1 MDRKIRTK
9 RLLLRPLCA
18 DDTEPVFALF
28 ANWEVIRW
36 LSSPPWPYT
45 RSDASSFIELCDRNR
60 SDDEAELAI
69 ALDGRV
75 IGCIGM
81 RVWPAR
87 HLQSGPGP
95 FVGYWLG
102 QPYWGNGYMT
112 EAARSFL
119 ARILATHACDAIY
132 SGVFAGN
139 VASLRVQEK
148 LGFARDGETT
158 LYSKPRGGD
167 YPHVNTRLTRS
178 AFEARLR

>member
-1 MDRKIRTK
+1 MDRMIHTE
-9 RLLLRPLCA
+9 RLLLRPLRPGDA
-18 DDTEPVFALF
+18 DPVFALF

-45 RSDASSFIELCDRNR
+45 RSDASAFVELCDRNAR
-60 SDDEAELAI
+60 DDAAELAI
-69 ALDGRV
+69 VRDGKV

-112 EAARSFL
+112 EASRGL
-119 ARILATHACDAIY
+119 IARIFAAHACDTVY

-139 VASLRVQEK
+139 AASLRVQEK
-148 LGFARDGETT
+148 LGFIRDRETMF
-158 LYSKPRGGD
+158 YSTPRGGD
-167 YPHVNTRLTRS
+167 YPHINTQLTRS
-178 AFEARLR
+178 AFEARTG